1 MDQIK
6 ELKENEFEQI
16 IVEKGFNRSL
26 LIKDYYL
33 TIILYLI
40 KDIKGLYFK
49 GGTALQKTLLGYTR
63 ISEDI
68 DFSIN
73 RSLNEVKK
81 EIKKTINDSKIF
93 ENITKDK
100 DIDGF
105 TRLIIPYKTNLG
117 KDKIF
122 IDLNMR
128 GKIILEPEKID
139 MKHFYSN
146 IPKFKFSCLNK
157 KEMVAEKVAAA
168 IGRNK
173 PRDHYDI
180 YQIIK
185 HKIPID
191 MTLVKI
197 KCKQSNS
204 DPSII
209 KMFNK
214 AKHLHNK
221 WNEDMLPLITEEISF
236 KEVMQTLSKYFKLKK
251 EKENVK
257 SP

>member
-185 HKIPID
+185 
-191 MTLVKI
+191 
-197 KCKQSNS
+197 QSLS
-204 DPSII
+204 FIFVI
-209 KMFNK
+209 FI
-214 AKHLHNK
+214 
-221 WNEDMLPLITEEISF
+221 LIFLFI
-236 KEVMQTLSKYFKLKK
+236 
-251 EKENVK
+251 
-257 SP
+257 